1 MILRGVSLAV
11 TLGLVLTA
19 CAGGGTG
26 GIGSGVSTAS
36 VLGEAPASAS
46 GDNPGITKADPM
58 ARPVQVAW
66 TSARAQKCG
75 FNFDP
80 AKLKAAYLAAEQRQG
95 VQPAQLASY
104 ERAYDMTV
112 TRVRDNIRSPQE
124 YCTDRQSGAI
134 KADLSRHL
142 AGDYAPNFPADRA
155 LAQKTLWEQFAG
167 NEAADKFDNRKIWQQ
182 LEDRKNGV
190 RTAN

>member
-1 MILRGVSLAV
+1 
-11 TLGLVLTA
+11 
-19 CAGGGTG
+19 
-26 GIGSGVSTAS
+26 
-36 VLGEAPASAS
+36 VLGEAPAAAS

-80 AKLKAAYLAAEQRQG
+80 AKLKAIYLAAEQRQG

-134 KADLSRHL
+134 KADLTRHL